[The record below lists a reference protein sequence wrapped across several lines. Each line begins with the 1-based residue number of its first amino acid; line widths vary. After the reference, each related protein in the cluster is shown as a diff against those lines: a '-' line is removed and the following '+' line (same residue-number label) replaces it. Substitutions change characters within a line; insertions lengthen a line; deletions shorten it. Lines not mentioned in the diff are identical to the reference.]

1 MQEDIIVIGAGAS
14 GMMAAITAAVN
25 GGQVLILEQLSQ
37 PGKKLYATGNGKC
50 NYTNRYQEMECY
62 RGEDRSFIERALGHF
77 SCDDTLREFRR
88 MGILPDR
95 KSVV

>member
-37 PGKKLYATGNGKC
+37 PGKKLYATGNG
-50 NYTNRYQEMECY
+50 MLSG
-62 RGEDRSFIERALGHF
+62 RGSLIY
-77 SCDDTLREFRR
+77 
-88 MGILPDR
+88 
-95 KSVV
+95 

>member
-37 PGKKLYATGNGKC
+37 PGKKLYAKIGRASC
-50 NYTNRYQEMECY
+50 R
-62 RGEDRSFIERALGHF
+62 ER
-77 SCDDTLREFRR
+77 
-88 MGILPDR
+88 
-95 KSVV
+95 V

>member
-37 PGKKLYATGNGKC
+37 PGKKLYATGNGKL
-50 NYTNRYQEMECY
+50 YKPVSGDGMLSG
-62 RGEDRSFIERALGHF
+62 RGSLIY
-77 SCDDTLREFRR
+77 
-88 MGILPDR
+88 
-95 KSVV
+95 